1 MHRLSSHFV
10 LGYHGCDAETAAKLI
25 VGDPFRPSDRDWDW
39 LGPGVYFWEANP
51 ERGLDWACELAAA
64 KRGVEAPAVV
74 GAVIDLGLCLD
85 MTTLGA
91 VGIVRDA
98 YDVLSADMAAAGRPL
113 PTNGRSLM
121 ARRLDCAVI
130 RQVHATLG
138 PQGVTL
144 DTVRGV
150 FVEGDPIYS
159 GAGFD
164 AKTHVQ
170 ICVCNP
176 DCIKGVFRVR
186 EMPA

>member
-10 LGYHGCDAETAAKLI
+10 LGYHGCDQEVAERLLAGEA
-25 VGDPFRPSDRDWDW
+25 FRASDREWDW
-39 LGPGVYFWEANP
+39 LGPGIYFWEANP
-51 ERGLDWACELAAA
+51 PRGLDWARELAKA
-64 KRGVEAPAVV
+64 GIVTQPAVV

-85 MTTLGA
+85 MTTLESIGVAREAYETLVTDFRSVGSA
-91 VGIVRDA
+91 V
-98 YDVLSADMAAAGRPL
+98 

-130 RQVHATLG
+130 RQVHASLSDEAIK
-138 PQGVTL
+138 L

-150 FVEGDPIYS
+150 FVEGEPIYP

-170 ICVCNP
+170 ICVCDP
-176 DCIKGVFRVR
+176 ACIKGVFRVR
-186 EMPA
+186 AP